1 MKIDL
6 TETEINHIMHALA
19 RRRAELQESHSI
31 SGDMEEADLAGE
43 LMDAANEAGNAVRKR
58 EETHKRAE
66 ANKAFAHYR
75 Y

>member
-1 MKIDL
+1 MSFSR
-6 TETEINHIMHALA
+6 A
-19 RRRAELQESHSI
+19 RNGRSMAQK
-31 SGDMEEADLAGE
+31 LAGE

-58 EETHKRAE
+58 EETHKMAE